1 MSWGNLQVVSIRVSF
16 VREYEWSLKKEERE
30 NICIDQGH
38 EEAKKKGK
46 KKKKR
51 ESGGEATTK
60 EHFCAFFSLSFSLL
74 CFSFLFLKD
83 HEAKERQ
90 YLMCTAMILFL

>member
-46 KKKKR
+46 KEEEKR
-51 ESGGEATTK
+51 K
-60 EHFCAFFSLSFSLL
+60 W
-74 CFSFLFLKD
+74 
-83 HEAKERQ
+83 R
-90 YLMCTAMILFL
+90 